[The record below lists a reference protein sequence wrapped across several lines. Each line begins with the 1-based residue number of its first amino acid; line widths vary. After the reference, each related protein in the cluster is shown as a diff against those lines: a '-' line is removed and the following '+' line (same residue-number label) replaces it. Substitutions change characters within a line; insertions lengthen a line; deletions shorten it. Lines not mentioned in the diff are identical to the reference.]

1 MKGFGKSDG
10 DNPGHSLMEELYQDN
25 SRIVYHFLL
34 SLSHNASLAEDLM
47 QETFLKAYQSLD
59 RYDGNCKVSTWL
71 CQIARHLYYQHLARR
86 KHEVLAGDGVQDTGD
101 GKGRFVRDS
110 MEDTIASKSIK
121 KSSGQVSPTE
131 DAAIHRIE
139 LLQVLKQMQKLPEQ
153 MRQVI
158 YLRAAADLSFREIGE
173 VLGRSENW
181 ARVNFYRGKELLLK
195 AKKEDEQNE

>member
-1 MKGFGKSDG
+1 M
-10 DNPGHSLMEELYQDN
+10 
-25 SRIVYHFLL
+25 
-34 SLSHNASLAEDLM
+34 A
-47 QETFLKAYQSLD
+47 
-59 RYDGNCKVSTWL
+59 
-71 CQIARHLYYQHLARR
+71 
-86 KHEVLAGDGVQDTGD
+86 
-101 GKGRFVRDS
+101 
-110 MEDTIASKSIK
+110 ASKSSM
-121 KSSGQVSPTE
+121 KSSGQASPTE
-131 DAAIHRIE
+131 DAVIHRIE

>member
-10 DNPGHSLMEELYQDN
+10 DNPGYSLMEELYQDN

-34 SLSHNASLAEDLM
+34 SLSHNANLAEDLM
-47 QETFLKAYQSLD
+47 QETFLRAYQSLD
-59 RYDGNCKVSTWL
+59 RYDGSCKVSTWL
-71 CQIARHLYYQHLARR
+71 CQIARHLYYQHLAGR
-86 KHEVLAGDGVQDTGD
+86 KHEVLAGDGVQDAGD
-101 GKGRFVRDS
+101 GKGSSGRDS
-110 MEDTIASKSIK
+110 MEDRAVSKNIM
-121 KSSGQVSPTE
+121 KSSGQASPTE
-131 DAAIHRIE
+131 EAAIHRIE

>member
-10 DNPGHSLMEELYQDN
+10 NPGHSLMEELYQDN

-34 SLSHNASLAEDLM
+34 SLSHNANLAEDLM
-47 QETFLKAYQSLD
+47 QETFLRAYQSLD
-59 RYDGNCKVSTWL
+59 RYDGSCKVSTWL
-71 CQIARHLYYQHLARR
+71 CQIARHLYYQHLAGR
-86 KHEVLAGDGVQDTGD
+86 KHEVLAGDGAQDVGD
-101 GKGRFVRDS
+101 GKGSSGRDS
-110 MEDTIASKSIK
+110 MEDRAISKSIM
-121 KSSGQVSPTE
+121 KSSGQASPTE
-131 DAAIHRIE
+131 EAAIHRIE

>member
-34 SLSHNASLAEDLM
+34 SLSHNANLAEDLM

-59 RYDGNCKVSTWL
+59 RYDGSCKVSTWL
-71 CQIARHLYYQHLARR
+71 CQIARHLYYQHLAGR
-86 KHEVLAGDGVQDTGD
+86 KHEVLAGDGVQDAGD
-101 GKGRFVRDS
+101 GKGSSGRGS
-110 MEDTIASKSIK
+110 MEDRAVSKSIL
-121 KSSGQVSPTE
+121 KSSGQASPTE